1 MAFNQTKMIYKLRQ
15 AINAKGHKL
24 LFNSTEFYSE
34 AQQRPIAIYHIKD
47 SIYNPQS
54 GKYES
59 KELFS
64 SPSHLQIVFFLRD
77 YLFALEGKKL
87 PIDNEYWNEIRETRC
102 MKYLPI
108 TVEEDEE

>member
-1 MAFNQTKMIYKLRQ
+1 MAYNQTKMIYKLRQ

-24 LFNSTEFYSE
+24 LFNSTEFYSD

-47 SIYNPQS
+47 SVYDPQT
-54 GKYES
+54 GKYTTQ
-59 KELFS
+59 ELFS

-77 YLFALEGKKL
+77 YLFALEGKEL
-87 PIDNEYWNEIRETRC
+87 PTDNEFWNEIRETRC

-108 TVEEDEE
+108 NIEEEE